1 MRINFF
7 EEFPSEEILALTGYM
22 ESGALLYIAAPGM
35 ERFKAW
41 VEIAKRYNDAIRVA
55 YWPVLRR
62 RDGYWFSPFANI
74 EAMQKS
80 CQEIKKEGKDLKIL
94 WDAEI
99 PILRPG
105 LILKGIPKFK
115 RNKRLMLDMAEE
127 LSRVGVRIHTAEY
140 PWPRGIMSLVG
151 KIAAHPSKVEKRIGM
166 YYSSLIK
173 ARDPH
178 IWFSIYQEWIEKG
191 NPWGVA
197 LGLIDTG
204 ILGMERLLSPDE
216 LRHDLELARQYGFE
230 EVTIFRLSGLKNK
243 AYREI
248 LYEKSDWLSKTPKDR
263 KE

>member
-7 EEFPSEEILALTGYM
+7 EEFPSEEVLALTRYM
-22 ESGALLYIAAPGM
+22 KPDSLLYIAATSM
-35 ERFKAW
+35 ERFKSW
-41 VEIAKRYNDAIRVA
+41 VEIAKRYNDAIGFA
-55 YWPVLRR
+55 YWPVLRK

-74 EAMQKS
+74 EAMQRS
-80 CQEIKKEGKDLKIL
+80 CEEMIKQGEDLTIL

-99 PILRPG
+99 PIMRPG

-115 RNKRLMLDMAEE
+115 RNKRLMLDMAED
-127 LSRVGVRIHTAEY
+127 LSRVGVKIHTAEY
-140 PWPRGIMSLVG
+140 PWPRGIMSLMG
-151 KIAAHPSKVEKRIGM
+151 KIAAHPSKIEKRIGM

-178 IWFSIYQEWIEKG
+178 TWFDIYQGWREKG
-191 NPWGVA
+191 IPWEVG

-204 ILGMERLLSPDE
+204 IFGLGKLLSPDK
-216 LRHDLELARQYGFE
+216 LKHDLELARQYGFE

-248 LYEKSDWLSKTPKDR
+248 LTAEMC
-263 KE
+263 

>member
-7 EEFPSEEILALTGYM
+7 EEFPSEDVLALARYM

-35 ERFKAW
+35 ERFKVW
-41 VEIAKRYNDAIRVA
+41 VEIAKRYNDAIDFA

-127 LSRVGVRIHTAEY
+127 LSRSGVKIHTAEY

-178 IWFSIYQEWIEKG
+178 VWFSIYQEWIEKG

-204 ILGMERLLSPDE
+204 ILGVERLLSPDE
-216 LRHDLELARQYGFE
+216 LRHDLELVRQYGFE

-248 LYEKSDWLSKTPKDR
+248 LYEKSDWLSKTPKGR